1 MNNAQLIIS
10 SYPKKMVVNTG
21 VLTMNKTI
29 LDETKLHHP
38 NFLMMW
44 FDCKKAFDSVPRN
57 GILKVLELA
66 HVPMKT
72 INPFVPNASFLY
84 PLKTSENLTVF
95 WCFQGMKKGWIRNE
109 WVNTIKD
116 FNEYMG
122 YQIIPKF
129 HRNWSHQISEVLHKK
144 RIDAEY
150 FNKERKTKLHDKNK
164 LISCNI
170 FATPVIIP
178 EFGALNR
185 TIEEIRNNEINTRKL
200 LTPTRH
206 W

>member
-1 MNNAQLIIS
+1 
-10 SYPKKMVVNTG
+10 
-21 VLTMNKTI
+21 MNKTI

-44 FDCKKAFDSVPRN
+44 FDCKKEFDSVPRN
-57 GILKVLELA
+57 GILKVLEPA
-66 HVPMKT
+66 HVPMKM
-72 INPFVPNASFLY
+72 IKPFVPNASFLY

-95 WCFQGMKKGWIRNE
+95 WCFQGIEKGWIRNE

-116 FNEYMG
+116 CNEYMG

-150 FNKERKTKLHDKNK
+150 FNKERKTKLHGKNK
-164 LISCNI
+164 VISYNI
-170 FATPVIIP
+170 FTTLVIISA
-178 EFGALNR
+178 FGALNR

>member
-1 MNNAQLIIS
+1 
-10 SYPKKMVVNTG
+10 
-21 VLTMNKTI
+21 MNKTI

-44 FDCKKAFDSVPRN
+44 FDCKKEFDSVPRK
-57 GILKVLELA
+57 GIE
-66 HVPMKT
+66 
-72 INPFVPNASFLY
+72 
-84 PLKTSENLTVF
+84 
-95 WCFQGMKKGWIRNE
+95 KGWIRNE

-116 FNEYMG
+116 CNEYMG

-150 FNKERKTKLHDKNK
+150 FNKERKTKLHGKNK
-164 LISCNI
+164 VISYNI
-170 FATPVIIP
+170 FTTPVIISA
-178 EFGALNR
+178 FGALNR